1 MISYEDKV
9 LQKVLKQ
16 FDGMT
21 KIEAFDVLHKIE
33 VLLNGQQS
41 PIQYEYLK
49 MTLDKQFL
57 QNAVLPVGNQGY
69 CFLSDYCQYL
79 KVYEFKPTIPINILG
94 SSWYYSLSNKQE
106 LIPLTNQNVKSTFSD
121 THLKY
126 IIQQFL
132 KDNNVQKRN
141 SKTKRLL
148 LLELLDQVDPQRN

>member
-1 MISYEDKV
+1 MISYEDKI

-57 QNAVLPVGNQGY
+57 KNAILPIGNQGY

-79 KVYEFKPTIPINILG
+79 KVYEFKPSTPISILG
-94 SSWYYSLSNKQE
+94 SSLYYSLSNKQE
-106 LIPLTNQNVKSTFSD
+106 LIPLRNQNIKDSFKN

-132 KDNNVQKRN
+132 KDNNVKKRN

-148 LLELLDQVDPQRN
+148 LLELLDQVDH